1 MGHTDRLITGAR
13 TALKHTG
20 GSYKTR
26 YNHIRETE
34 RFIHTLRNLGYGVQT
49 WANVTNKHVA
59 AVIHSWQD
67 CHLTVATIKEY
78 LSGVRA
84 VAGFFGNDKISKENK
99 NFGVEKRI
107 YVTNINK
114 ALHQAAFDSIV
125 QHLEASSN
133 PLNHRIVAQ
142 LRLQRSL
149 GLRNEESMKFSP
161 RAVLS
166 DGRVLISE
174 GTKGGR
180 ERVLLDVS
188 DNGRAAIKYAVSVME
203 KGDRSTIPKAMT
215 ERQWKNFF
223 YRACRQAGLSKS
235 KSGASAHGNRH
246 FYAQERYQILTGF
259 APPCQLFSKED
270 FRANAAQI
278 AGKGWEKRDQDARQI
293 LKIELGHGADRDS
306 VISQYVGAT
315 N

>member
-1 MGHTDRLITGAR
+1 
-13 TALKHTG
+13 
-20 GSYKTR
+20 
-26 YNHIRETE
+26 
-34 RFIHTLRNLGYGVQT
+34 
-49 WANVTNKHVA
+49 
-59 AVIHSWQD
+59 
-67 CHLTVATIKEY
+67 VATIKEY

-99 NFGVEKRI
+99 DFGIEKRI
-107 YVTNINK
+107 YVTNTNK
-114 ALHQAAFDSIV
+114 ALHQAAYDRAV
-125 QHLEASSN
+125 QALKISSN
-133 PLNHRIVAQ
+133 PLDHRVAAQ
-142 LRLQRSL
+142 LQLQRAL
-149 GLRNEESMKFSP
+149 GLRNEESMKFSS

-166 DGRVLISE
+166 DGRVLISA

-180 ERVLLDVS
+180 ERVLLEVS
-188 DNGRAAIKYAVSVME
+188 DNGRTAIKYAVAVME
-203 KGDRSTIPKAMT
+203 KGDRNIIPKAMT
-215 ERQWKNFF
+215 EQQWKNYF

-259 APPCQLFSKED
+259 APPCRLSSKED
-270 FRANAAQI
+270 FRANAEQI
-278 AGKGWEKRDQDARQI
+278 TGKGWKKRDQDARQI